1 MYLDSWDYI
10 SNWITCVH
18 SWLYCGVLGTF
29 IMFQYFTVLCRKHFK
44 LYLPTCSQE
53 DILHFQD
60 VHFKTKV
67 NRVKFNTKCACLVV
81 GCCYVDARFQLCT
94 TDLDQQVEADPS
106 LLEKYLR
113 GEESPRSHI
122 HGGQESPGPHIHS
135 HSSYSSVVITRR
147 PDGVRALAGIFHSS

>member
-1 MYLDSWDYI
+1 
-10 SNWITCVH
+10 
-18 SWLYCGVLGTF
+18 
-29 IMFQYFTVLCRKHFK
+29 MFQYFTVLCRKHFK
-44 LYLPTCSQE
+44 LYFPTCSQE

-67 NRVKFNTKCACLVV
+67 NRVKCNTKCACLVV
-81 GCCYVDARFQLCT
+81 GCCYVDACFQLCT

-122 HGGQESPGPHIHS
+122 HGGQESPGPHIHP